1 MLLDF
6 LQLVLERLEMFDLI
20 IRGDQVVTPQGTG
33 AWDICILGETIAAIA
48 APGNFDDNQA
58 SQVIDAKGKI
68 VIPGGIDPH
77 IHSLWHIPPLE
88 EGGEVSW
95 TDGPD
100 VVSKAA
106 IHGGTTTLLD
116 FANWQQSGTLE
127 EVINIRKQ
135 DWNGNCYADYGYH
148 VMLQGAIPPEI
159 LPQIGEVIQEGY
171 PSIKIFTTDIT
182 PSRRGRKITHG
193 HIWEI
198 FKVLKKEGGIGAIHA
213 EDDEIVMHMYDVLKR
228 EGRTGFENLAEVH
241 NTMSEDLSFRR
252 IIRLAEHVDGTPL
265 YMMHVSA
272 ATGVAAIEAARA
284 KGFPIYGETL
294 HQYLMFTHE
303 HYKRPDGQIYHTYP
317 SLKETSD
324 QDALWEG
331 QLRGSISTV
340 ATDEICCTLSTKT
353 QGKKIDDTT
362 GGNAGCEPRVSV
374 MYTETV
380 QKRGYTLEKFTDLV
394 STNAAK
400 IMGMYPKKGA
410 LAAGSDADITV
421 LDPSEKRIV
430 TAARLHETDYT
441 PWEGYEA
448 GVWPT
453 VTVLRGKVMMRDG
466 EFLGDRKDGK
476 FIKRK
481 VDEAIRSRPAL

>member
-1 MLLDF
+1 
-6 LQLVLERLEMFDLI
+6 MFDLI
-20 IRGDQVVTPQGTG
+20 VRGDQVVTPQGTG
-33 AWDICILGETIAAIA
+33 AWDICIAGETIAAMA
-48 APGNFDDNQA
+48 APGTFDDSQA
-58 SQVIDAKGKI
+58 GKVIDATGKI

-77 IHSLWHIPPLE
+77 IHSLWHIPALE
-88 EGGEVSW
+88 EGGEVTW

-100 VVSKAA
+100 VVSRAA

-116 FANWQQSGTLE
+116 FANWLPDASIE
-127 EVINIRKQ
+127 EAINIRKQ
-135 DWNGNCYADYGYH
+135 DWTGKCYTDYGYH
-148 VMLQGAIPPEI
+148 VMLQGAIPPEL
-159 LPQIGEVIQEGY
+159 LPQIGEAIQEGY

-182 PSRRGRKITHG
+182 PSRRGRKVTHG

-198 FKVLKKEGGIGAIHA
+198 FKILKKEGGIGAIHA
-213 EDDEIVMHMYDVLKR
+213 EDDEIVMHMYDVLER

-284 KGFPIYGETL
+284 RGFPIYGETL

-303 HYKRPDGQIYHTYP
+303 HYKRPNGQIYHTYP
-317 SLKETSD
+317 SLKESSD

-340 ATDEICCTLSTKT
+340 ATDEICCTLSTKV
-353 QGKKIDDTT
+353 QGNRIDDTT

-374 MYTETV
+374 MYTEMV
-380 QKRGYTLEKFTDLV
+380 KKRGYTLDKFADLV

-421 LDPSEKRIV
+421 LDPAEKRTV

-448 GVWPT
+448 EAWPSL
-453 VTVLRGKVMMRDG
+453 TVLRGKVMMQDG
-466 EFLGDRKDGK
+466 EFLGDVKDGK
-476 FIKRK
+476 FLKRK
-481 VDEAIRSRPAL
+481 IDEAIRNRPVL

>member
-1 MLLDF
+1 
-6 LQLVLERLEMFDLI
+6 MFDLI

-33 AWDICILGETIAAIA
+33 AWDVCITGESIAAIA
-48 APGNFDDNQA
+48 APGTFDDSQA
-58 SQVIDAKGKI
+58 GHVIDAHGKI
-68 VIPGGIDPH
+68 VMPGGIDPH
-77 IHSLWHIPPLE
+77 IHSLWHIPAID
-88 EGGEVSW
+88 GGEAKL

-100 VVSKAA
+100 QVSRAA

-116 FANWQQSGTLE
+116 FATWQPGQTVE
-127 EVINIRKQ
+127 EAIAIRKQ
-135 DWNGNCYADYGYH
+135 DWAGKCYADYGYH
-148 VMLQGAIPPEI
+148 VMLQGAIPPEV
-159 LPQIGEVIQEGY
+159 LGQVAEAIQDGF

-198 FKVLKKEGGIGAIHA
+198 FKVLKREGGIGAIHA
-213 EDDEIVMHMYDVLKR
+213 EDDEIVMHMYDVLTR
-228 EGRTGFENLAEVH
+228 EGRTGFENMAEVH

-284 KGFPIYGETL
+284 RGFPIYGETL

-303 HYKRPDGQIYHTYP
+303 HYKRPNGQIYHTYP

-324 QDALWEG
+324 QDALWAG
-331 QLRGSISTV
+331 QLNGSISTV

-353 QGKKIDDTT
+353 QGHRIDDTT

-374 MYTETV
+374 MYTEMV
-380 QKRGYTLEKFTDLV
+380 VKRGYSLAKFVDLV
-394 STNAAK
+394 STNAARL
-400 IMGMYPKKGA
+400 MGMYPKKGA
-410 LAAGSDADITV
+410 LAPGSDADITV
-421 LDPSEKRIV
+421 LDPAERRTV

-441 PWEGYEA
+441 PWEGYQAEA
-448 GVWPT
+448 WPT
-453 VTVLRGKVMMRDG
+453 LTVLRGKVVMQDG
-466 EFLGDRKDGK
+466 AFLGDPGDGQLLR
-476 FIKRK
+476 RK
-481 VDEAIRSRPAL
+481 VADSVLTRPSV

>member
-1 MLLDF
+1 
-6 LQLVLERLEMFDLI
+6 MFDLI

-33 AWDICILGETIAAIA
+33 AWDVCIRGETIAAIA
-48 APGNFDDNQA
+48 APGTFDDSQA
-58 SQVIDAKGKI
+58 GRVIDAHGKV

-77 IHSLWHIPPLE
+77 IHSLWHIPAID
-88 EGGEVSW
+88 GGEPGL

-100 VVSKAA
+100 QVSRAA

-116 FANWQQSGTLE
+116 FATWQPGQTVE
-127 EVINIRKQ
+127 EAIAIRKQ
-135 DWNGNCYADYGYH
+135 DWAGKCYADYGYH
-148 VMLQGAIPPEI
+148 VMLQGAIPPEV
-159 LPQIGEVIQEGY
+159 LGQVAEAIQDGF

-198 FKVLKKEGGIGAIHA
+198 FKVLKREGGIGAIHA
-213 EDDEIVMHMYDVLKR
+213 EDDEIVMHMYDVLTR
-228 EGRTGFENLAEVH
+228 EGRTGFENMAEVH

-272 ATGVAAIEAARA
+272 ATGVAAIETARGR
-284 KGFPIYGETL
+284 GFPIYGETL

-303 HYKRPDGQIYHTYP
+303 HYKRPNGQIYHTYP
-317 SLKETSD
+317 SLKESSD

-353 QGKKIDDTT
+353 QGHRIDDTT

-374 MYTETV
+374 MYTEMV
-380 QKRGYTLEKFTDLV
+380 VKRGYSLAKFVDLV
-394 STNAAK
+394 SSNAAK
-400 IMGMYPKKGA
+400 LMGMYPKKGC
-410 LAAGSDADITV
+410 LAPGSDADVTV
-421 LDPSEKRIV
+421 LDPAERRTV

-448 GVWPT
+448 AAWPT
-453 VTVLRGKVMMRDG
+453 LTVLRGKVVMQDG
-466 EFLGDRKDGK
+466 RFQGDPGDGMLL
-476 FIKRK
+476 KRK
-481 VDEAIRSRPAL
+481 VAESVLSRPSV